1 MKKKTICRR
10 LLALALSCGMLAS
23 VLTGCGNN
31 KSNESDTVKSTST
44 EQSSQVTESS
54 QSESKTEAESSS
66 EAFDPKSYTEGVTI
80 TIATPT
86 NARIESFDENEL
98 TYMVEDAL
106 GCNIEFVNY
115 PSEDYANKLN
125 LMMSTGEKLP
135 DIIFKADDATVAGW
149 AAEGM
154 LLELSKYYDDPNF
167 SPNIT
172 AASEETGVDIATF
185 MSNAD
190 GEIYGLPRWEE
201 AESAQ
206 VFKKLWVYKPWLD
219 ALGLDVPQT
228 AEEFYE
234 ACELVTKTDLNGNG
248 KQDEIAIWGAGWTG
262 NYSGWFG
269 GLMGPF
275 IYAYDDNYLVV
286 EDGQVSFAYTRDE
299 YKEGLKYV
307 KSLVDIGA
315 FPTEVI
321 TQNSESYDAQLY
333 GELPTVFAF
342 WGYNYTGTNDEIAV
356 GYTYIPGLTNE
367 DGENGY
373 SHYQVSKPTSNACI
387 TADCENPEAAFLVC
401 DYFCNE
407 LVSLCGRFGIQGVHW
422 DYYENLKDVLPDW
435 ENYKNSEGEDQC
447 HLVSSNFVKLR
458 SESYDLLLKIFFEGN
473 FMLS

>member
-286 EDGQVSFAYTRDE
+286 EDGRSA
-299 YKEGLKYV
+299 
-307 KSLVDIGA
+307 
-315 FPTEVI
+315 
-321 TQNSESYDAQLY
+321 
-333 GELPTVFAF
+333 LP
-342 WGYNYTGTNDEIAV
+342 
-356 GYTYIPGLTNE
+356 IPEMNIR
-367 DGENGY
+367 
-373 SHYQVSKPTSNACI
+373 KA
-387 TADCENPEAAFLVC
+387 
-401 DYFCNE
+401 
-407 LVSLCGRFGIQGVHW
+407 
-422 DYYENLKDVLPDW
+422 
-435 ENYKNSEGEDQC
+435 
-447 HLVSSNFVKLR
+447 
-458 SESYDLLLKIFFEGN
+458 
-473 FMLS
+473 